1 VQDGFLVYRKTGL
14 LNLLGLVKL
23 SVSTLVKDIGKGS
36 VHYWVDI
43 KKFPKRTKVC
53 SSQPSACPAAACQYC
68 TSQQGV
74 RSGAGG
80 M

>member
-43 KKFPKRTKVC
+43 KKFPKGTKVC
-53 SSQPSACPAAACQYC
+53 SSTPSACPVSA
-68 TSQQGV
+68 
-74 RSGAGG
+74 
-80 M
+80 